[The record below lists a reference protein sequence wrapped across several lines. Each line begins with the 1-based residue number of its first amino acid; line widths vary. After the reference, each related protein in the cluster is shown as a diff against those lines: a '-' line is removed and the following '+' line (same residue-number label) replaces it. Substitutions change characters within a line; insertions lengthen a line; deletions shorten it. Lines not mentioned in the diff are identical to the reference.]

1 MKKWLVLI
9 FAAILFIVSGYKIYI
24 LNIRDAEF
32 HIEET
37 TTHYGVASLGIA
49 PTVIS
54 KPKVKKMMINK
65 NQNKVLRV
73 TVPYK
78 ISLMKGAIGNKSLKQ
93 TIDMSNQ
100 IRIQAGGTVW
110 TANPSKNIV
119 LTGKNWKTSGNVTID
134 LYIQDGYP
142 ETALRNFQ
150 VYLLESTGTTLTIV
164 HKYV

>member
-78 ISLMKGAIGNKSLKQ
+78 ISLMKGSIGAKNLKHPVN
-93 TIDMSNQ
+93 MSNQ
-100 IRIQAGGTVW
+100 VRVQAGGTVW
-110 TANPSKNIV
+110 TANPGKSV
-119 LTGKNWKTSGNVTID
+119 MLTGKSWKTSGNVIVD
-134 LYIQDGYP
+134 LYIQNGYP
-142 ETALRNFQ
+142 ESALRDFQ
-150 VYLLESTGTTLTIV
+150 VYLLEETGTTLTIV